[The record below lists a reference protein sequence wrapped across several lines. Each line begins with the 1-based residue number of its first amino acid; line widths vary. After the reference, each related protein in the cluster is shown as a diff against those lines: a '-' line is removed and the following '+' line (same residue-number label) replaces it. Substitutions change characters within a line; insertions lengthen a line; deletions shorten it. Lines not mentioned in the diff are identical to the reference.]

1 MKREVEK
8 SVKELRS
15 KQEAHIAA
23 DNYRRW
29 GNLLIERASRRLLS
43 IQ

>member
-1 MKREVEK
+1 MKQQK

-15 KQEAHIAA
+15 KQEMRIAA
-23 DNYRRW
+23 DNYRRR